1 MSGNAT
7 GFSPE
12 TLIQTSNE
20 NTLSYFNL
28 LVQKVIE
35 VKSLNYIKKKTWI
48 NKCMY
53 KYTLERV
60 FIGSCF
66 YKNVYYDN

>member
-1 MSGNAT
+1 MFCHSRSYDYLTTVSETMSGNAT

-35 VKSLNYIKKKTWI
+35 VKSLNYIKKKNM
-48 NKCMY
+48 NKQVY
-53 KYTLERV
+53 VQVYT
-60 FIGSCF
+60 
-66 YKNVYYDN
+66 